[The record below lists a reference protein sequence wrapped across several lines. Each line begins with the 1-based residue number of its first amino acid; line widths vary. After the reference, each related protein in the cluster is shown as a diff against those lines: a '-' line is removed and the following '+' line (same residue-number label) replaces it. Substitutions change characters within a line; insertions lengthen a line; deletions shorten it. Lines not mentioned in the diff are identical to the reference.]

1 MTVFG
6 RLLETR
12 KRRGAALWALLDPD
26 RTPGENILDLAL
38 SCERSDV
45 DALLVGS
52 SLLLSSRF
60 EEALKLIKGKVSLP
74 VVIFPGNANQI
85 SRYADAILYLSLISG
100 RNPDLLIG
108 EQMKAAPLI
117 REYGIEPIS
126 TGYMIVDSGG
136 PTSVQFMSNTQPL
149 PQDRP
154 DIAKAHALAA
164 QYLGMKMLYLEAGSG
179 AKNSV
184 PERIIEE
191 VRGYVDLPLIVG
203 GGIRTPEEAAQ
214 KVEAGADFV
223 VVGNTFEETAG
234 QERIEAFS
242 QAVHQAGE
250 KRIAKLSI
258 SKERGRPTN

>member
-1 MTVFG
+1 MSVFQ
-6 RLLETR
+6 RLLDTR
-12 KRRGAALWALLDPD
+12 RQRGAALWALLDPD
-26 RTPGENILDLAL
+26 RAQGEEILDLAL
-38 SCERSDV
+38 QCERSDV

-60 EEALKLIKGKVSLP
+60 EGALKLIKGKVTLP
-74 VVIFPGNANQI
+74 VIIFPGNANQV
-85 SRYADAILYLSLISG
+85 SPYADAILYLSLISG

-108 EQMKAAPLI
+108 EQVKAAPLI
-117 REYGIEPIS
+117 REYGLEPIP

-149 PQDRP
+149 PRERP
-154 DIAKAHALAA
+154 DLARAHALAA

-179 AKNSV
+179 AKSSV

-191 VRGYVDLPLIVG
+191 VSGYVDLPLIVG
-203 GGIRTPEEAAQ
+203 GGIRTPEEAAL
-214 KVEAGADFV
+214 KVKAGADFV

-242 QAVHQAGE
+242 QAVHKAGK
-250 KRIAKLSI
+250 KRGKTSPIFKDC
-258 SKERGRPTN
+258 G

>member
-6 RLLETR
+6 RLLDTR
-12 KRRGAALWALLDPD
+12 ERRGAGLWALLDPD
-26 RTPGENILDLAL
+26 RTPGEKILDLVL

-74 VVIFPGNANQI
+74 VIIFPGNANQI

-108 EQMKAAPLI
+108 EQVKAAPLI

-149 PQDRP
+149 PQERP

-179 AKNSV
+179 AKSSV

-191 VRGYVDLPLIVG
+191 VRGYVELPIIVG

-223 VVGNTFEETAG
+223 VVGNTFEETGG
-234 QERIEAFS
+234 QEKIETFS
-242 QAVHQAGE
+242 QAVHQVGK
-250 KRIAKLSI
+250 KRVAKSPI
-258 SKERGRPTN
+258 YKDRGRFTN

>member
-1 MTVFG
+1 MSVFQ
-6 RLLETR
+6 RLLGSR
-12 KRRGAALWALLDPD
+12 KKKGAALWALLDPD
-26 RTPGENILDLAL
+26 RAQGDGFLDLAL
-38 SCERSDV
+38 RCERSAV

-60 EEALKLIKGKVSLP
+60 EEALKLIKGRVSLP
-74 VVIFPGNANQI
+74 VIIFPGNANQI

-108 EQMKAAPLI
+108 EQVKAAPLI

-136 PTSVQFMSNTQPL
+136 PTAVQFMSNTQPL
-149 PQDRP
+149 PQGRP

-179 AKNSV
+179 AKSSV
-184 PERIIEE
+184 PERIIEG

-203 GGIRTPEEAAQ
+203 GGIRTPEQAAQ

-223 VVGNTFEETAG
+223 VVGNTFEETGG
-234 QERIEAFS
+234 QEKIEAFS
-242 QAVHQAGE
+242 QAIHQAGE
-250 KRIAKLSI
+250 KRIKTSPI
-258 SKERGRPTN
+258 SNT